1 MQAPADLSERARG
14 STSARKLVR
23 ERKGVCKRPQ
33 TCQKT
38 KGGSLGSVS
47 ASELEGKVGVE
58 AMGKRGSV
66 SASELNQKVGGEGQS
81 AEGRRV

>member
-1 MQAPADLSERARG
+1 MQAPANLSE
-14 STSARKLVR
+14 KQ
-23 ERKGVCKRPQ
+23 KGRV
-33 TCQKT
+33 
-38 KGGSLGSVS
+38 GGSLGKPGSLS

-58 AMGKRGSV
+58 GMGKRRSV